1 MILNLWENDYK
12 NNSVLSRFI
21 QDDNLY
27 DPIFSRVKKV
37 KHMRGNN
44 DDMTYVLEQNLS
56 PCDNSILFK

>member
-1 MILNLWENDYK
+1 MIIK
-12 NNSVLSRFI
+12 ITLSCHGLSKMINFMA
-21 QDDNLY
+21 LY
-27 DPIFSRVKKV
+27 LQEEKKV